1 MTIRNWKYV
10 KPLNN
15 PNAVEEF
22 EKAHGVIFPKD
33 LKEIIKRYNGG
44 RPELKLYDTATEKN
58 KEFKTLLSF
67 NEADIENIYKYCDID
82 SSTKKII
89 PFASDS
95 AGNLFVLK
103 DGEIYFWNHETDTV
117 NFIADSFTDFL
128 NSLHQ

>member
-1 MTIRNWKYV
+1 MAIKNWKYV
-10 KPLNN
+10 KTLNN

-22 EKAHGVIFPKD
+22 EKNHGVFFPKD

-67 NEADIENIYKYCDID
+67 NEADIENIHKYCDVD
-82 SSTKKII
+82 TANKMMI

-103 DGEIYFWNHETDTV
+103 TGKIYFWDHETDTL
-117 NFIADSFTDFL
+117 NFIADTFTDFL
-128 NSLHQ
+128 NTLH

>member
-1 MTIRNWKYV
+1 MTIKNWKYV

-22 EKAHGVIFPKD
+22 EKTHGMIFPVD
-33 LKEIIKRYNGG
+33 LKEIIKCYNGG
-44 RPELKLYDTATEKN
+44 RPELKLYDTATEKD

-67 NEADIENIYKYCDID
+67 NETDIENIYKYCDVD
-82 SSTKKII
+82 SSNKTMI

-103 DGEIYFWNHETDTV
+103 AGKIYLWNHESDTL
-117 NFIADSFTDFL
+117 NFIADKFTDFL
-128 NSLHQ
+128 NSLHS

>member
-1 MTIRNWKYV
+1 MAIKNWKYI

-22 EKAHGVIFPKD
+22 EKTHGVIFPKD
-33 LKEIIKRYNGG
+33 LKEIIKRCNGG

-67 NEADIENIYKYCDID
+67 NEADIENIYKYCNVD
-82 SSTKKII
+82 SSNKKMI

-103 DGEIYFWNHETDTV
+103 DGKICFWNHETDTV
-117 NFIADSFTDFL
+117 NFIADTFTDFL